1 MASNGDLVLVESP
14 PAAATPPPIAAAPP
28 SAAATAAFPAVRSP
42 LSRYTRLAL
51 LALAAVTSA
60 AWFVEPFAAAAD
72 GLRLPWPAVVS
83 TVVLLAALF
92 YASVNLLW
100 SFFLT
105 RSPPAATAA
114 VEWEG
119 AGAIAVAIT
128 VAAVGISV
136 AAAACFVAAGGP
148 VYGYAPARC

>member
-1 MASNGDLVLVESP
+1 MPSDRDLVLMESP
-14 PAAATPPPIAAAPP
+14 TAATPPPIAAAPP
-28 SAAATAAFPAVRSP
+28 PPAAAVPAVRSP
-42 LSRYTRLAL
+42 LPRYARLAL
-51 LALAAVTSA
+51 LSLAALTSA
-60 AWFVEPFAAAAD
+60 AWFLEPFVAAAD
-72 GLRLPWPAVVS
+72 GLRLPWPAVVA

-92 YASVNLLW
+92 YASVHLLS

-114 VEWEG
+114 VQWEG

-136 AAAACFVAAGGP
+136 AAAACFVAAGGSA
-148 VYGYAPARC
+148 YGYAPARS